1 MRPGP
6 LPWTP
11 RAHPGESL
19 SGWVARIASRYDVT
33 GAELCK
39 HLLGAEA
46 FDAGRVEQLDHRADP
61 ELLALLAE
69 AARLPP
75 AKLWAMRVTADDR
88 MASYWFRTDATW
100 CPECVK
106 CDLARGPE
114 TYERATWRLGCTV
127 TCSEHGVLLQHAC
140 RNCWKKA
147 RCSFRPAKGWLGLAC
162 SFCNR
167 PPCPPDLPVKLL
179 EFEYAG
185 GFGAL
190 LTRELVKRVGSLQYD
205 LQAALLDVPPQGG
218 RGTVRSA
225 AGLLR
230 IVRDL
235 TLAVVL
241 AKDVWFEQRMELVTG
256 LAEAPPSRVL
266 YESFTP
272 AALQPQTAFGLL
284 AVVAAVLDSLD
295 GKAVRYYW
303 MQDGISLALNAASF
317 IKWLGDKGR
326 KLLRTWLSN
335 WEPAAGAALATVM
348 DAVANGVI
356 YRATAT

>member
-1 MRPGP
+1 M
-6 LPWTP
+6 
-11 RAHPGESL
+11 L
-19 SGWVARIASRYDVT
+19 SGTPHQQRVFLQLLRFLSNVT
-33 GAELCK
+33 AAQLCK
-39 HLLGAEA
+39 HLLGTEV

-75 AKLWAMRVTADDR
+75 AKLRAMRVTADEST
-88 MASYWFRTDATW
+88 ASCWFRTNATW
-100 CPECVK
+100 CPECVT

-114 TYERATWRLGCTV
+114 THERAIWRLGCTV
-127 TCSEHGVLLQHAC
+127 TCSDHSVLLQHAC
-140 RNCWKKA
+140 RDCWKKA

-167 PPCPPDLPVKLL
+167 PPCPSDLPVKPL

-185 GFGAL
+185 GFGTL
-190 LTRELVKRVGSLQYD
+190 LTQELVRRVGSLQYD

-241 AKDVWFEQRMELVTG
+241 AKDVWFEQPMELVTG
-256 LAEAPPSRVL
+256 SAEAPPSRML

-272 AALQPQTAFGLL
+272 AALQPRTAFNLL
-284 AVVAAVLDSLD
+284 AVIAAVLDSLD

-303 MQDGISLALNAASF
+303 MQDGISLTLNAASF
-317 IKWLGDKGR
+317 MKWLGDKGR
-326 KLLRTWLSN
+326 QLLRARLSN
-335 WEPAAGAALATVM
+335 WEPAAGTALATVM
-348 DAVANGVI
+348 DAVTNGVI
-356 YRATAT
+356 HRINAT